1 MERIWLKSYQ
11 SGVAAEV
18 DVHAFDSL
26 IDILDESVRLYA
38 KRVAFICM
46 GKSMTYAELDR
57 LSRHF
62 ADYLRHDLGL
72 QKGARV
78 VLMLPNILQYPV
90 CLFGALRAGCI
101 VVNCNPLYTAS
112 ELAHQVA
119 DAGAETIVI
128 LENFAHVLQAAIAQ
142 TPVRHVLVTQ
152 LGDLLGT
159 VRGAAV
165 NFFVKR
171 IRKMVPPWRLPGA
184 VPLPVALR
192 GAGRGVGGPGNRG
205 HSARHSGQPVQLLP
219 GDIAFLQYTG
229 GTTGISKGAMLTHR
243 NLVANVLQTT
253 AWIRPCL
260 GNEPQTVITALPLY
274 HVFALTANC
283 LTFVALGAAN
293 VLIVNPRD
301 MDGFVKTLGKYPFTA
316 MTGVNTLFN
325 ALLNHPRFA
334 GLDFSH
340 LKIALGGG
348 MAVQKSVAM
357 RWQATT
363 KVALIEAYGL
373 TETSPAVSIN
383 PLNLSEFNGAIG
395 LPLPSTDIAIR
406 DDAGMDLPLGEAGEL
421 CVKGPQVM
429 AGYWNRPDET
439 QKVLMSDGFLRT
451 GDMATMDEKGFIRI
465 VDRKKDVIVV
475 SGFKA
480 FPNEIEDVI
489 AMHPGV
495 LEVAVIGVASER
507 SGEAVK
513 AFVVKR
519 DPSLT
524 AEVLIAHCRQFL
536 AAYKVP
542 HQIEFRSEL
551 PKTNVGK
558 ILRRALKEQGCS

>member
-1 MERIWLKSYQ
+1 MERIWLKSYPP
-11 SGVAAEV
+11 GVAAEV
-18 DVHAFDSL
+18 DVHAFGSL
-26 IDILDESVRLYA
+26 IDVLDESVRLHA
-38 KRVAFICM
+38 KRAAFICM
-46 GKSMTYAELDR
+46 GKDMAYAELDR
-57 LSRHF
+57 LSRNF
-62 ADYLRHDLGL
+62 ACYLQHDLGL

-78 VLMLPNILQYPV
+78 VLMMPNILQYPV

-101 VVNCNPLYTAS
+101 VVSCNPLYTAS

-119 DAGAETIVI
+119 DSGAETIVI
-128 LENFAHVLQAAIAQ
+128 LENFAHVLEAAIAQ
-142 TPVRHVLVTQ
+142 TPIKHVLVTQ
-152 LGDLLGT
+152 LGDMLGLG
-159 VRGAAV
+159 RGAVV
-165 NFFVKR
+165 NFVVKR
-171 IRKMVPPWRLPGA
+171 IKKMVPPWRLPGA
-184 VPLPVALR
+184 VPLSDALR
-192 GAGRGVGGPGNRG
+192 GAADRADKT
-205 HSARHSGQPVQLLP
+205 SHSGQAVKLFP

-253 AWIRPCL
+253 AWIRPYL
-260 GNEPQTVITALPLY
+260 GNEPQMVITALPLY

-293 VLIVNPRD
+293 VLIANPRD
-301 MDGFVKTLGKYPFTA
+301 IDGFIKTLEKYPFTA

-325 ALLNHPRFA
+325 ALLNHPKFA

-348 MAVQKSVAM
+348 MAVQKSVAT

-383 PLNLSEFNGAIG
+383 PLNLAEFNGAIG

-406 DDAGMDLPLGEAGEL
+406 DDAGIDLPLGEAGEL
-421 CVKGPQVM
+421 CVRGPQVM
-429 AGYWNRPDET
+429 AGYWGRSDET
-439 QKVLMSDGFLRT
+439 QKVIMPDGFLRT
-451 GDMATMDEKGFIRI
+451 GDMAIVDEKGFIRI

-489 AMHPGV
+489 SMHPSV
-495 LEVAVIGVASER
+495 LEVAVIGVPSER

-524 AEVLIAHCRQFL
+524 AEMLIAHCRQFL

-542 HQIEFRSEL
+542 HQVEFRSEL

-558 ILRRALKEQGCS
+558 ILRRALKA

>member
-1 MERIWLKSYQ
+1 
-11 SGVAAEV
+11 
-18 DVHAFDSL
+18 
-26 IDILDESVRLYA
+26 
-38 KRVAFICM
+38 
-46 GKSMTYAELDR
+46 
-57 LSRHF
+57 
-62 ADYLRHDLGL
+62 LR
-72 QKGARV
+72 K
-78 VLMLPNILQYPV
+78 PSIK
-90 CLFGALRAGCI
+90 
-101 VVNCNPLYTAS
+101 
-112 ELAHQVA
+112 
-119 DAGAETIVI
+119 
-128 LENFAHVLQAAIAQ
+128 
-142 TPVRHVLVTQ
+142 HVLVTQ
-152 LGDLLGT
+152 LGDMLGLG
-159 VRGAAV
+159 RGAVV
-165 NFFVKR
+165 NFVVKR
-171 IRKMVPPWRLPGA
+171 IKKMVLPWRLPGA
-184 VPLPVALR
+184 VPLSAALR
-192 GAGRGVGGPGNRG
+192 GAADRADKTS
-205 HSARHSGQPVQLLP
+205 HCGQAVKLFP

-253 AWIRPCL
+253 AWIRPYL
-260 GNEPQTVITALPLY
+260 GNEPQVVITALPLY

-293 VLIVNPRD
+293 VLIANPRNI
-301 MDGFVKTLGKYPFTA
+301 DGFIKTLEKYPFTA

-325 ALLNHPRFA
+325 ALLNHPKFA

-348 MAVQKSVAM
+348 MAVQKSVAA

-383 PLNLSEFNGAIG
+383 PLNLAEFNGAIG

-406 DDAGMDLPLGEAGEL
+406 DDAGIDLPLGEAGEL
-421 CVKGPQVM
+421 CVRGPQVM

-439 QKVLMSDGFLRT
+439 QKVIMPDGFLRT
-451 GDMATMDEKGFIRI
+451 GDMATVDEKGFIRI

-489 AMHPGV
+489 AMHPSV
-495 LEVAVIGVASER
+495 LEVAVIGVPSER

-524 AEVLIAHCRQFL
+524 AEMLIAHCRQFL

-542 HQIEFRSEL
+542 HQVEFRGEL

-558 ILRRALKEQGCS
+558 ILRRALKA